1 MLTSAT
7 DVRSASPAG
16 SPAPGADAPLGAQ
29 TYRLVSAAPF
39 GLDARSG
46 AKVRVKGIIRRD
58 PDETL
63 VNLTAV
69 DTIAAGC
76 GR

>member
-1 MLTSAT
+1 
-7 DVRSASPAG
+7 
-16 SPAPGADAPLGAQ
+16 
-29 TYRLVSAAPF
+29 VSAAPF